1 MESIKEWYTLNNTEN
16 IISPSLI
23 VYPDRI
29 EKNIQ
34 LMIKIAGG
42 TNFLRPH
49 IKTHKIA
56 EIVQLQLAY
65 GIHKYKCATIAEAEL
80 LAKCN
85 AKDILLAMQPV
96 GANVSR
102 FFELIE
108 TYPDSK
114 ISTLIDNQASLHEI
128 AKIASS
134 KKIIASIWLDV
145 NCGMNRTGIL
155 PNEKAIELYK
165 AIDDNPNIKAE
176 GLHAYDGHIHDSDI
190 TLRKEACDKAFG
202 TVQKLKDEL
211 EKLGITIKTIVAGGS
226 PTFPIHCKRKD
237 VESSPGTPILWD
249 QGYANAFPDLKFL
262 PAAVLCTRIISKPT
276 SNIICLDLGHKAVA
290 SEMKLPRVKIL
301 GDNDFKQI
309 SQSEEHLVI
318 ETNETSK
325 YAIGD
330 FFYAIPIHICP
341 TVAKY
346 KSVLTVVDGEF
357 TGSWKV
363 AARDHKMYI

>member
-1 MESIKEWYTLNNTEN
+1 MGYLKEWYTLINPENT
-16 IISPSLI
+16 ISPSLL

-34 LMIKIAGG
+34 LMIKMAGG
-42 TNFLRPH
+42 TSFLRPH

-65 GIHKYKCATIAEAEL
+65 GIHKFKCATIAEAEL

-96 GANVSR
+96 GVHVGR

-108 TYPDSK
+108 KYPNSK
-114 ISTLIDNQASLHEI
+114 FSTLIDNHVSLNEI
-128 AKIASS
+128 SKIASS
-134 KKIIASIWLDV
+134 KNTLASVWLDV
-145 NCGMNRTGIL
+145 NCGMNRTGII
-155 PNEKAIELYK
+155 PNEKAVELYK
-165 AIDDNPNIKAE
+165 TIDDNSHLQAE
-176 GLHAYDGHIHDSDI
+176 GLHAYDGHLHDSDFV
-190 TLRKEACDKAFG
+190 LRKDACDKAFD

-211 EKLGITIKTIVAGGS
+211 EKMGITIKTIVAGGS
-226 PTFPIHCKRKD
+226 PTFPIHCKRKN
-237 VESSPGTPILWD
+237 VESSPGTTTLWD
-249 QGYANAFPDLKFL
+249 KGYLDAYPDLDFL

-290 SEMKLPRVKIL
+290 SEMKLPRVHIL
-301 GDNDFKQI
+301 GDNDFKQK

-318 ETNETSK
+318 ETNEASK
-325 YAIGD
+325 YNIGD
-330 FFYAIPIHICP
+330 FFYALPIHICP

-346 KSVLTVVDGEF
+346 KSVLTIVDGEL

-363 AARDHKMYI
+363 AARDHKIHI